1 MSQIHGKISAE
12 SCFGETMT
20 TRRQFFTYSGLG
32 VISTLLA
39 SCFGG
44 QKANSNEIEFW
55 TMQLQPKFTKYF
67 NDAIGQF
74 EQANPGLKVKW
85 VDVPWDGMEKK
96 ILAAMQAKTAP
107 DVVNLNPDF
116 ASQLAAKNAWLE
128 LDEKNTGEAKKEYLP
143 GMWKANSL
151 SDKTFGL
158 PWYITTN
165 ITIYNQELLKKAG
178 IAQPPKTYQ
187 ELAQAAKQI
196 KEKTGKYAFFATLLA
211 EDAND
216 VLESLVQMG
225 VELVNPSGKAAFNSP
240 QGKIAFQYWVDLFK
254 QGLLPKE
261 VMSQGQKQ
269 GIQLYEAGET
279 AMLFGGAPLVN
290 DIAKNAPLIAKVSAI
305 APQITGQTKK
315 IGVAVMNLVIPRTT
329 KNAPAAVKFA
339 LFVTNAVNQLAF
351 ANSSDTLPSQIK
363 AVADYK
369 KALQAK
375 KEASISLAQGKIIS
389 ASQLDRAEVLIP
401 PIKDLGVLKKAV
413 YEALQAAM
421 TGDKSIEQ
429 ALQGAAD
436 AWDSRSTDQPQ
447 PEVAEPEKPK
457 EPVKSTDQPQPEV
470 AEPEKPKEPVK

>member
-1 MSQIHGKISAE
+1 
-12 SCFGETMT
+12 MT

-32 VISTLLA
+32 ILSTILS

-44 QKANSNEIEFW
+44 KKVNSNEIEFW
-55 TMQLQPKFTKYF
+55 TMQLKPKFTKYF
-67 NDAIGQF
+67 TDAIEQF
-74 EQANPGLKVKW
+74 EQSNPGLKVNW

-96 ILAAMQAKTAP
+96 ILAAIQAKTAP

-116 ASQLAAKNAWLE
+116 ASQLAAKNVWLE
-128 LDEKNTGEAKKEYLP
+128 LDEKNTGGASKQYLP

-151 SDKTFGL
+151 NDKTFGL

-165 ITIYNQELLKKAG
+165 ITIYNQEILKKAG

-216 VLESLVQMG
+216 VLESFVQMG
-225 VELVNPSGKAAFNSP
+225 VDLVAPSGKAAFNSP
-240 QGKIAFQYWVDLFK
+240 AGKIAFQYWVDLYK

-261 VMSQGQKQ
+261 IMTQGQKQ
-269 GIQLYEAGET
+269 GIQLYESGET
-279 AMLFGGAPLVN
+279 AMIFAGAPLVN
-290 DIAKNAPLIAKVSAI
+290 DIAKNAPAIAKVSAI

-315 IGVAVMNLVIPRTT
+315 IGVAVMNLVVPRSS
-329 KNAPAAVKFA
+329 KNAEAAVKFA

-363 AVADYK
+363 AITEYK
-369 KALQAK
+369 AGLQPSKKPANSKANGELN
-375 KEASISLAQGKIIS
+375 SSLAQGKIVS

-401 PIKDLGVLKKAV
+401 PVKDISILKRAL

-421 TGDKSIEQ
+421 VGEKSVDQ

-436 AWDSRSTDQPQ
+436 VWDSRS
-447 PEVAEPEKPK
+447 
-457 EPVKSTDQPQPEV
+457 
-470 AEPEKPKEPVK
+470 